1 MAKGMIKQAAKILF
15 GLDIKMIVTERSH
28 ERRNELL
35 TEHVIFTLESED
47 EFTPLTRSVETKE
60 TSVPKVMF

>member
-1 MAKGMIKQAAKILF
+1 MIKQAAKILF